1 MDIHNSLNETYK
13 TLNDEKNLIIKSL
26 ENIGLKSKVGYYP
39 FHSFKNGNEFFVE
52 QYPIP
57 VITIEEKIDIGIDVH
72 QVFFEIKL
80 DRSIAESFD
89 FQVFKDFSFEVY
101 GIKNYYKDFYNGKI
115 DKICE
120 NIINSDENEIG
131 VSINIQKEFLQST
144 YEEVMEILRVICK
157 I

>member
-13 TLNDEKNLIIKSL
+13 TLNDEKNLIIKKL

-57 VITIEEKIDIGIDVH
+57 VITVEEKIDIGIDVH

-80 DRSIAESFD
+80 DRRIAESFD
-89 FQVFKDFSFEVY
+89 YQVFKDFSFEVY
-101 GIKNYYKDFYNGKI
+101 GIKDYYKDFYDGKI

-120 NIINSDENEIG
+120 NIIFSDENEIG
-131 VSINIQKEFLQST
+131 VSINIQKQSLQST
-144 YEEVMEILRVICK
+144 YEEVIEILRVICK